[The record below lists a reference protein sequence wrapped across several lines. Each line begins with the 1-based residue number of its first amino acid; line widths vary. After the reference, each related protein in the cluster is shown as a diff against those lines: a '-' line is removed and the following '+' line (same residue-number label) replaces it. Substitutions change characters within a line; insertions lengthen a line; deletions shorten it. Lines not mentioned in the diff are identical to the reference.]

1 VTAADREAQR
11 AAERQAVIDAAV
23 AKAPPATPDQVAAVR
38 QSVLAPPV
46 RKPA

>member
-1 VTAADREAQR
+1 VTAADRAAR
-11 AAERQAVIDAAV
+11 LAAERQAVIDAAI
-23 AKAPPATPDQVAAVR
+23 AKAPPATPEQVAAVR